1 MNSIKNKLLVFL
13 IIITSLLGYLEWGG
27 GNKAFLFEMEMEVIS
42 RLFSNPGSIIHP
54 LTILPMIG
62 QLMLIFSLWR
72 EPFYKKLAF
81 WGLGL
86 IAILL
91 VFILVVGVISLNWKI
106 VVSVIPFLILSGM
119 FYFLNRK

>member
-91 VFILVVGVISLNWKI
+91 VFILVVGIISLNWKI

>member
-72 EPFYKKLAF
+72 EPFYKKMAF

>member
-106 VVSVIPFLILSGM
+106 MVSVVPFLILSGM
-119 FYFLNRK
+119 FYFLNR